1 MANNDILDDL
11 GDAKKY
17 LEEVMG
23 IVEDEEFNRERR
35 KKLRLGQQQEKKQ
48 TVNFDDENNESGLS
62 TLLALL
68 CTLFRIHFKLLAL
81 KSYGN
86 TFLLLIRNF
95 QP

>member
-35 KKLRLGQQQEKKQ
+35 RKLRLGQQQEKKQ
-48 TVNFDDENNESGLS
+48 TVIVHDEDDESEDVWC
-62 TLLALL
+62 
-68 CTLFRIHFKLLAL
+68 CTKVIQLY
-81 KSYGN
+81 SC
-86 TFLLLIRNF
+86 RNR
-95 QP
+95 

>member
-48 TVNFDDENNESGLS
+48 TVNVHDEDDESED
-62 TLLALL
+62 AWC
-68 CTLFRIHFKLLAL
+68 CTKVIQTY
-81 KSYGN
+81 SC
-86 TFLLLIRNF
+86 RNR
-95 QP
+95 

>member
-35 KKLRLGQQQEKKQ
+35 RKLRLGQQQEKKQ
-48 TVNFDDENNESGLS
+48 TVNVHGEDNESQD
-62 TLLALL
+62 
-68 CTLFRIHFKLLAL
+68 LFNQWEGYEHITSVWNFERIF
-81 KSYGN
+81 S
-86 TFLLLIRNF
+86 
-95 QP
+95 PP